1 MTRTT
6 TLLAGLALA
15 LATATMAC
23 GSSQKPKTA
32 AAPTCEDAA
41 ANNEK
46 VIVAMGQAEGQDL
59 QAMALVGRETF
70 SQHCVADAWPQAI
83 VTCAAGAA
91 DADAMIACV
100 DQLTP
105 EQRESMGRTFERK
118 IGGGAAEGAKPTDP
132 CGGDE

>member
-1 MTRTT
+1 MK

-15 LATATMAC
+15 LATTTMAC
-23 GSSQKPKTA
+23 GGKQAPATPA
-32 AAPTCEDAA
+32 PPTCADAA

-46 VIVAMGQAEGQDL
+46 VIVAMGQAEGQDM
-59 QAMALVGRETF
+59 QAYAVAGRETF
-70 SQHCVADAWPQAI
+70 AQHCAADAWPQAI
-83 VTCAAGAA
+83 ITCAAGAA

-105 EQRESMGRTFERK
+105 EQREAMGRTFESK
-118 IGGGAAEGAKPTDP
+118 IGGGGAPAAAPKPTDP